1 MFARCASGKSTSARK
16 NSATLDRASAGLR
29 VKRHREM
36 ATSRID
42 FRTDA
47 GQAKNQSI
55 TQLLINPGNDLHL
68 SLSLSP
74 DGDMARTKW
83 RLFRHLLT

>member
-1 MFARCASGKSTSARK
+1 VDK
-16 NSATLDRASAGLR
+16 ASAGLR

-47 GQAKNQSI
+47 GLAKNQSI
-55 TQLLINPGNDLHL
+55 TQFEINPGNDLHL

-74 DGDMARTKW
+74 DGDIASTRC